1 MHKSPKQ
8 LFTLTLSATLLAV
21 ALTACSSSEK
31 PAAAAPQEPA
41 VQSPA
46 PTPTPNTNTTPVP
59 TPSTA
64 PGTDTKATTPPSSN
78 SSGNGTTA
86 PSDNA
91 KAYVLQI
98 MEQAKKGKVPGL
110 DYVAHKSLIDQ
121 VEKDWG
127 KPDTKDTAG
136 KGIYSTYDK
145 HHAAFGFNKGSLIF
159 DVRSYDAKLHTLSFE
174 EIKSALGKPSDT
186 IDNKTETIYVYTA
199 NDQYQLKFIIP
210 SSSGK
215 VDHISVYSPQDAKN
229 LMAG

>member
-1 MHKSPKQ
+1 MRKSPKH
-8 LFTLTLSATLLAV
+8 LFSLTLSATVLAI

-31 PAAAAPQEPA
+31 PSAAPQEP
-41 VQSPA
+41 VIQT
-46 PTPTPNTNTTPVP
+46 PTPTPSPNSNTTTAPP
-59 TPSTA
+59 ASTA
-64 PGTDTKATTPPSSN
+64 PGTDNKGTTQAPSN
-78 SSGNGTTA
+78 SSS
-86 PSDNA
+86 SD
-91 KAYVLQI
+91 KSTQSDEQKTYILQI
-98 MEQAKKGKVPGL
+98 MDQAKKGKVPGN
-110 DYVAHKSLIDQ
+110 DYTAHKSLIDE

-127 KPDTKDTAG
+127 KPDTKDSAG

-145 HHAAFGFNKGSLIF
+145 HKAAFGFNKGSLIF
-159 DVRSYDAKLHTLSFE
+159 DVRSFDAKLHTLSFAQ
-174 EIKSALGKPSDT
+174 IKSVLGQPSDT